1 MALGSERLDL
11 GVHFRGAAYAVEVK
25 TLRYYEKS
33 PEKACDQIVR
43 YMDRLGQSEGWLV
56 VFDPDFTK
64 PWDEKIATQHLDRAG
79 KTIHLIRC

>member
-1 MALGSERLDL
+1 
-11 GVHFRGAAYAVEVK
+11 
-25 TLRYYEKS
+25 
-33 PEKACDQIVR
+33 
-43 YMDRLGQSEGWLV
+43 MDRLGQSEGWLV